1 MELKVLKEN
10 DIIEYLKTVLDN
22 WRFVHSL
29 SVATTAANL
38 ASVYNV
44 DVEKAR
50 LAGLLHDITK
60 NMPFDQQIKL
70 LELNGYH
77 LSTQDMNAKSVVH
90 GYSGAYLSRE
100 KYNIDNDVFRA
111 IFTHTMG
118 EPGMSDLQKI
128 IFVSDYIEPFRDNI
142 DGIDDLRKMAFNN
155 LDLTVYSVSKRTLDY
170 LVATGRPIHS
180 QTVKVCE
187 FYKNLNNL

>member
-1 MELKVLKEN
+1 MKLKILKEN

-22 WRFVHSL
+22 WRFVHSI

-38 ASVYNV
+38 AGIYNV
-44 DVEKAR
+44 DAEKAR

-60 NMPFDQQIKL
+60 NMPFDEQIKL
-70 LELNGYH
+70 LDAHGYR
-77 LSTQDMNAKSVVH
+77 LTVEDMNAKSVVH
-90 GYSGAYLSRE
+90 GYSGACLARD
-100 KYNIDNDVFRA
+100 KYNIDNDVFKA

-128 IFVSDYIEPFRDNI
+128 IFISDYIEPFRDNI
-142 DGIDDLRKMAFNN
+142 DGVEDLRKMAFTN

-170 LVATGRPIHS
+170 LIATNRPVHN

-187 FYKNLNNL
+187 FYKNINRL

>member
-10 DIIEYLKTVLDN
+10 EIIEYLKTVLDN
-22 WRFVHSL
+22 WRFIHSV
-29 SVATTAANL
+29 SVAVTAANL
-38 ASVYNV
+38 ASIYNV

-60 NMPFDQQIKL
+60 NVKYEEQLNILDSHGYKL
-70 LELNGYH
+70 TME
-77 LSTQDMNAKSVVH
+77 DMNTKSILH
-90 GYSGAYLSRE
+90 GYTAAYISRD
-100 KYNIDNDVFRA
+100 KYNIDQDVFRA

-128 IFVSDYIEPFRDNI
+128 IFVSDYIEPFRDGIEDIENI
-142 DGIDDLRKMAFNN
+142 RKIAYQN
-155 LDLTVYSVSKRTLDY
+155 LDLAVYTVSKHTFDY
-170 LVATGRPIHS
+170 LLATGRPIHS